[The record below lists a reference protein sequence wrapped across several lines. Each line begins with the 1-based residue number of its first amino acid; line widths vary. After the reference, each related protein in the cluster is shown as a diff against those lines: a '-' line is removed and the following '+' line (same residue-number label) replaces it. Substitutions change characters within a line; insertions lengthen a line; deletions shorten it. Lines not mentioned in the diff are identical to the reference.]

1 MAPQKGAVGR
11 QSLHRPPAPESPPW
25 GGARPGR
32 RWCSLPPNRGGS
44 RTCSSHTPCSPPPP
58 HLITCCIFNRML
70 NGTADPSTPAPPPP
84 PPPPPPPGPP
94 LRAAVWGWRRRGAWV
109 PVERPGAGSAAQ
121 LIPPPPP
128 LLPCSRGRV
137 SGFCLVTR
145 EVPQTYAG
153 AMSKWQ
159 KRSFG
164 VGLMSPRRKRERSQ
178 YRPESSAA
186 SLTDGLVRVFQ
197 QQGGEGR
204 GKVPLESWIPKLLVS
219 PRES

>member
-1 MAPQKGAVGR
+1 M
-11 QSLHRPPAPESPPW
+11 
-25 GGARPGR
+25 
-32 RWCSLPPNRGGS
+32 
-44 RTCSSHTPCSPPPP
+44 
-58 HLITCCIFNRML
+58 
-70 NGTADPSTPAPPPP
+70 
-84 PPPPPPPGPP
+84 
-94 LRAAVWGWRRRGAWV
+94 
-109 PVERPGAGSAAQ
+109 
-121 LIPPPPP
+121 
-128 LLPCSRGRV
+128 
-137 SGFCLVTR
+137 VTR

-164 VGLMSPRRKRERSQ
+164 VGLTSPRRKRERSQ